1 MPRVICTAKMCE
13 FGPHFEILQAAGFEV
28 DIVPTEV
35 DLRKEPHRV
44 VEQVQGYD
52 AVLAGAEI
60 YSREVLAQL
69 PDLRIVSRYGVGF
82 DAVDLAA
89 ADDLDIAVTIT
100 PGVNHHS
107 VAEQAFALLM
117 GVARLTR
124 SQDQAV
130 RRGEWERAL
139 TPRVWGST
147 IGIVGLGRIGQ
158 AVATRAIGMGMKVLA
173 YDPFPNKEFVD
184 SHAITMVSLDDLL
197 AQSDYVTLHLPV
209 TPETVDLINKDSLA
223 KMKQGSVLIN
233 TARGGLVD
241 EDALIEALQSGH
253 LRAAGLDVFKKEP
266 LPVESPL
273 IKLDNVL
280 LSCHIGGLDQ
290 ESHRD
295 AYAMAAH
302 NIVKLYQGEWPEEC
316 VVNLKQTPDWKWTR

>member
-1 MPRVICTAKMCE
+1 MCE

-28 DIVPTEV
+28 EIVPADV

-60 YSREVLAQL
+60 YSREVLQQL
-69 PDLRIVSRYGVGF
+69 PDLRVVSRYGVGF
-82 DAVDLAA
+82 DAVDLDA
-89 ADDLDIAVTIT
+89 ADELDIAVTIT

-158 AVATRAIGMGMKVLA
+158 AVATRAIGMGMHVLA
-173 YDPFPNKEFVD
+173 YDPFANQEFVD
-184 SHAITMVSLDDLL
+184 QHGIKLVSLDELL

-223 KMKQGSVLIN
+223 KMKEGSVLIN

-266 LPVESPL
+266 LPVDSPL

-280 LSCHIGGLDQ
+280 LSCHIGGLDR

-302 NIVKLYQGEWPEEC
+302 NIVKLYQDQWPEEC
-316 VVNLKQTPDWKWTR
+316 VVNLKNTTGWKWAR

>member
-28 DIVPTEV
+28 DTVPTEV

-60 YSREVLAQL
+60 YSREVLEEL
-69 PDLRIVSRYGVGF
+69 PDLKVISRYGVGF

-89 ADDLDIAVTIT
+89 ADAQNIVVTIT

-117 GVARLTR
+117 GIARMTR
-124 SQDQAV
+124 SQDRAV
-130 RRGEWERAL
+130 RSGEWEREL

-158 AVATRAIGMGMKVLA
+158 AVATRAIGMGMQVLA
-173 YDPFPNKEFVD
+173 FDPYPNEEFAKT
-184 SHAITMVSLDDLL
+184 HQIKMLSLEELL
-197 AQSDYVTLHLPV
+197 KQSDYVTLHLPV
-209 TPETVDLINKDSLA
+209 TPDTIDLINRNTLA
-223 KMKQGSVLIN
+223 IMKPGSVLIN

-241 EDALIEALQSGH
+241 ENALVEALESGH

-273 IKLDNVL
+273 IKLENVL
-280 LSCHIGGLDQ
+280 LSCHTGGLDQ

-295 AYAMAAH
+295 AYAMAAQ
-302 NIVKLYQGEWPEEC
+302 NIVKLHQGEWPVEC
-316 VVNLKQTPDWKWTR
+316 VVNLKETTGWKWS

>member
-13 FGPHFEILQAAGFEV
+13 FGPHFEILQVAGFEV
-28 DIVPTEV
+28 DTVPTEV

-60 YSREVLAQL
+60 YSREVLEQL
-69 PDLRIVSRYGVGF
+69 PDLKVISRYGVGF

-89 ADDLDIAVTIT
+89 ADAQNIVVTIT

-117 GVARLTR
+117 GIARMTR
-124 SQDQAV
+124 TQDRAV
-130 RRGEWERAL
+130 RSGEWERAL

-158 AVATRAIGMGMKVLA
+158 AVATRAIGMGMHVLA
-173 YDPFPNKEFVD
+173 YDPFPNEEFAKA
-184 SHAITMVSLDDLL
+184 HQIKMLGLDELL
-197 AQSDYVTLHLPV
+197 KQSDYVTLHLPV
-209 TPETVDLINKDSLA
+209 TPDTVDLINRDTLA
-223 KMKQGSVLIN
+223 IMKPGSVLIN

-241 EDALIEALQSGH
+241 ENALVEALESGH
-253 LRAAGLDVFKKEP
+253 LRGAGLDVFKKEP

-273 IKLDNVL
+273 IKLENVL
-280 LSCHIGGLDQ
+280 LSCHTGGLDQ

-295 AYAMAAH
+295 AYAMAAQ
-302 NIVKLYQGEWPEEC
+302 NIVKLHQGEWPAEC
-316 VVNLKQTPDWKWTR
+316 VVNLKETTGWKWS

>member
-13 FGPHFEILQAAGFEV
+13 FGPHFEILQAAGFDV
-28 DIVPTEV
+28 DTVPTEV

-60 YSREVLAQL
+60 YSREVLEQL
-69 PDLRIVSRYGVGF
+69 PDLKVISRYGVGF

-89 ADDLDIAVTIT
+89 ADAQNIVVTIT

-117 GVARLTR
+117 GIARMTR
-124 SQDQAV
+124 TQDRAV
-130 RRGEWERAL
+130 RSGEWEREL

-158 AVATRAIGMGMKVLA
+158 AVATRAIGMGMHVLA
-173 YDPFPNKEFVD
+173 YDPYPNEEF
-184 SHAITMVSLDDLL
+184 AKTYQIKLLSLEELL
-197 AQSDYVTLHLPV
+197 KQSDYVTLHLPV
-209 TPETVDLINKDSLA
+209 TPETIDIINRDTLA
-223 KMKQGSVLIN
+223 IMKQGSVLIN
-233 TARGGLVD
+233 TARGGLID
-241 EDALIEALQSGH
+241 ENALVEALESGH
-253 LRAAGLDVFKKEP
+253 LRGAGLDVFKKEP

-273 IKLDNVL
+273 IKLENVL
-280 LSCHIGGLDQ
+280 LSCHTGGLDQ

-295 AYAMAAH
+295 AYAMAAQ
-302 NIVKLYQGEWPEEC
+302 NIVKLHQGEWPVEC
-316 VVNLKQTPDWKWTR
+316 VMNLKETTGWKWS

>member
-1 MPRVICTAKMCE
+1 MCE

-28 DIVPTEV
+28 DTVPTEV

-60 YSREVLAQL
+60 YSREVLQQL
-69 PDLRIVSRYGVGF
+69 PDLKVISRYGVGF

-89 ADDLDIAVTIT
+89 ADAQNIVVTIT

-117 GVARLTR
+117 GIARMTR
-124 SQDQAV
+124 TQDRAV
-130 RRGEWERAL
+130 RSGEWEREL

-158 AVATRAIGMGMKVLA
+158 AVATRAIGMGMHVLA
-173 YDPFPNKEFVD
+173 YDPFPNEEFAKT
-184 SHAITMVSLDDLL
+184 HQIKLLSLEELL
-197 AQSDYVTLHLPV
+197 KQSDYVTLHLPV
-209 TPETVDLINKDSLA
+209 TPETIDIINRDTLA
-223 KMKQGSVLIN
+223 LMKPGSVLIN

-241 EDALIEALQSGH
+241 ENALVEALESGH
-253 LRAAGLDVFKKEP
+253 LRGAGLDVFKKEP

-273 IKLDNVL
+273 IKLENVL
-280 LSCHIGGLDQ
+280 LSCHTGGLDQ

-295 AYAMAAH
+295 AYAMAAQ
-302 NIVKLYQGEWPEEC
+302 NIVKLHQGEWPVEC
-316 VVNLKQTPDWKWTR
+316 VMNLKETTGWKWS

>member
-28 DIVPTEV
+28 DTVPTDV

-52 AVLAGAEI
+52 AILAGAEV
-60 YSREVLAQL
+60 YSREVLEQL
-69 PDLRIVSRYGVGF
+69 PDLKVISRYGVGF

-89 ADDLDIAVTIT
+89 ADAQNIVVTIT

-117 GVARLTR
+117 GIARMTR
-124 SQDQAV
+124 TQDLAV
-130 RRGEWERAL
+130 RSGEWERAL

-158 AVATRAIGMGMKVLA
+158 AVATRAIGMGMHVLA
-173 YDPFPNKEFVD
+173 YDPFPNEEFAKA
-184 SHAITMVSLDDLL
+184 HQIKMLGLEELL
-197 AQSDYVTLHLPV
+197 KQSDYVTLHLPV
-209 TPETVDLINKDSLA
+209 TPDTVDLINRDTLA
-223 KMKQGSVLIN
+223 IMKPGSVLIN

-241 EDALIEALQSGH
+241 EVALVEALESGH

-273 IKLDNVL
+273 IKLENVL
-280 LSCHIGGLDQ
+280 LSCHTGGLDQ

-295 AYAMAAH
+295 AYAMAAQ
-302 NIVKLYQGEWPEEC
+302 NIVKLHQGEWPAEC
-316 VVNLKQTPDWKWTR
+316 VVNLKETTGWKWS

>member
-28 DIVPTEV
+28 DTVPTEV

-60 YSREVLAQL
+60 YSREVLQQL
-69 PDLRIVSRYGVGF
+69 PDLKVISRYGVGF

-89 ADDLDIAVTIT
+89 ADAQNIVVTIT

-117 GVARLTR
+117 GIARMTR
-124 SQDQAV
+124 TQDRAV
-130 RRGEWERAL
+130 RSGEWEREL

-158 AVATRAIGMGMKVLA
+158 AVATRAIGMGMHVLA
-173 YDPFPNKEFVD
+173 YDPFPNEEFAKT
-184 SHAITMVSLDDLL
+184 HQIKLLSLEELL
-197 AQSDYVTLHLPV
+197 KQSDYVTLHLPV
-209 TPETVDLINKDSLA
+209 TPETIDIINRDTLA
-223 KMKQGSVLIN
+223 LMKPGSVLIN

-241 EDALIEALQSGH
+241 ENALVEALESGH
-253 LRAAGLDVFKKEP
+253 LRGAGLDVFKKEP

-273 IKLDNVL
+273 IKLENVL
-280 LSCHIGGLDQ
+280 LSCHTGGLDQ

-295 AYAMAAH
+295 AYAMAAQ
-302 NIVKLYQGEWPEEC
+302 NIVKLHQGEWPVEC
-316 VVNLKQTPDWKWTR
+316 VMNLKETTGWKWS

>member
-28 DIVPTEV
+28 DTVPTDV

-60 YSREVLAQL
+60 YSREVLTQL

-158 AVATRAIGMGMKVLA
+158 AVATRAIGMGMHVLA
-173 YDPFPNKEFVD
+173 YDPYANQEFVD
-184 SHAITMVSLDDLL
+184 QHGIKLVSLDDLL

-302 NIVKLYQGEWPEEC
+302 NIVKLYRGEWPEEC

>member
-28 DIVPTEV
+28 DTVPTDV

-52 AVLAGAEI
+52 AILAGAEV
-60 YSREVLAQL
+60 YSREVLEQL
-69 PDLRIVSRYGVGF
+69 PELKVISRYGVGF

-89 ADDLDIAVTIT
+89 ADAQNIVVTIT

-117 GVARLTR
+117 GIARMTR
-124 SQDQAV
+124 TQDRAV
-130 RRGEWERAL
+130 RSGEWERAL

-158 AVATRAIGMGMKVLA
+158 AVATRAIGMGMHVLA
-173 YDPFPNKEFVD
+173 YDPFPNEEFAKA
-184 SHAITMVSLDDLL
+184 HQIKMLGLEELL
-197 AQSDYVTLHLPV
+197 KQSDYVTLHLPV
-209 TPETVDLINKDSLA
+209 TPDTVDLINRDTLA
-223 KMKQGSVLIN
+223 IMKPGSVLIN

-241 EDALIEALQSGH
+241 EDALVEALESGH

-273 IKLDNVL
+273 IKLENVL
-280 LSCHIGGLDQ
+280 LSCHTGGLDQ

-295 AYAMAAH
+295 AYAMAAQ
-302 NIVKLYQGEWPEEC
+302 NIVKLHQGEWPVEC
-316 VVNLKQTPDWKWTR
+316 VVNLKETTGWKWS

>member
-1 MPRVICTAKMCE
+1 MPRTICTAKMCE
-13 FGPHFEILQAAGFEV
+13 FGPHFEILQSGGFEV
-28 DIVPTEV
+28 TTVPSEV
-35 DLRKEPHRV
+35 DLRREPDRV
-44 VEQVQGYD
+44 VEQVQGFE
-52 AVLAGAEI
+52 AVLAGAEL
-60 YSREVLAQL
+60 YSREVLEKL
-69 PDLRIVSRYGVGF
+69 PDLKVISRYGVGF
-82 DAVDLAA
+82 DAVDLEA
-89 ADDLDIAVTIT
+89 ADELGIVVTIT

-117 GVARLTR
+117 GTARLTR
-124 SQDQAV
+124 SQDRAV
-130 RRGEWERAL
+130 RCGEWERAL

-158 AVATRAIGMGMKVLA
+158 AVATRAIGMGMQVLA
-173 YDPFPNKEFVD
+173 YDPFPNQAFVAEHQIKLVD
-184 SHAITMVSLDDLL
+184 LDELL
-197 AQSDYVTLHLPV
+197 QHSDYVTLHLPV
-209 TPETVDLINKDSLA
+209 TPDTIDIINSDTLA
-223 KMKQGSVLIN
+223 KMKSGSVLIN

-241 EDALIEALQSGH
+241 EEALIEALQSGH

-273 IKLDNVL
+273 IKLENVL

-295 AYAMAAH
+295 AYAMAAQ

-316 VVNLKQTPDWKWTR
+316 VVNLKNTTAWKWSK

>member
-28 DIVPTEV
+28 DTVPTDV

-52 AVLAGAEI
+52 AILAGAEV
-60 YSREVLAQL
+60 YSREVLEQL
-69 PDLRIVSRYGVGF
+69 PDLKVISRYGVGF

-89 ADDLDIAVTIT
+89 ADAQNIVVTIT

-117 GVARLTR
+117 GIARMTR
-124 SQDQAV
+124 TQDLAV
-130 RRGEWERAL
+130 RSGEWERAL

-158 AVATRAIGMGMKVLA
+158 AVATRAIGMGMHVLA
-173 YDPFPNKEFVD
+173 YDPFPNEEFAKA
-184 SHAITMVSLDDLL
+184 HQIKMLGLEELL
-197 AQSDYVTLHLPV
+197 KQSDYVTLHLPV
-209 TPETVDLINKDSLA
+209 TPDTVDLINRDTLA
-223 KMKQGSVLIN
+223 IMKPGSVLIN

-241 EDALIEALQSGH
+241 EDALVEALESGH

-273 IKLDNVL
+273 IKLENVL
-280 LSCHIGGLDQ
+280 LSCHTGGLDQ

-295 AYAMAAH
+295 AYAMAAQ
-302 NIVKLYQGEWPEEC
+302 NIVKLHQGEWPAEC
-316 VVNLKQTPDWKWTR
+316 IVNLKETTGWKWS

>member
-1 MPRVICTAKMCE
+1 MPRTICTAKMCE
-13 FGPHFEILQAAGFEV
+13 FGPHFEILQAGGLEV
-28 DIVPTEV
+28 AIVPAEV
-35 DLRKEPHRV
+35 DLRKEPNRV
-44 VEQVQGYD
+44 VEQVQGFE
-52 AVLAGAEI
+52 AILAGAEL
-60 YSREVLAQL
+60 YTRDVLEQL
-69 PDLRIVSRYGVGF
+69 PDLRVISRYGVGY
-82 DAVDLAA
+82 DAVDLEAC
-89 ADDLDIAVTIT
+89 DELGIAVTIT

-124 SQDQAV
+124 SQDRAV
-130 RRGEWERAL
+130 RSGQWERAL

-158 AVATRAIGMGMKVLA
+158 AVATRAIGMGMQVLA
-173 YDPFPNKEFVD
+173 YDPFPNQAFADEHQIKLAD
-184 SHAITMVSLDDLL
+184 LDTLL
-197 AQSDYVTLHLPV
+197 TQSDYVTLHLPV
-209 TPETVDLINKDSLA
+209 TPDTIDIINRDTLA
-223 KMKQGSVLIN
+223 KMKSGSVLIN

-241 EDALIEALQSGH
+241 EEALIEALESGH
-253 LRAAGLDVFKKEP
+253 LRAAGLDVYKKEP

-273 IKLDNVL
+273 IKLENVL

-295 AYAMAAH
+295 AYAMAAQ

-316 VVNLKQTPDWKWTR
+316 VVNLKNITEWKWSR

>member
-28 DIVPTEV
+28 DTVPTEV

-60 YSREVLAQL
+60 YSREVLQQL
-69 PDLRIVSRYGVGF
+69 PDLKVISRYGVGF

-89 ADDLDIAVTIT
+89 ADAQNIVVTIT

-117 GVARLTR
+117 GIARMTR
-124 SQDQAV
+124 TQDRAV
-130 RRGEWERAL
+130 RSGEWEREL

-158 AVATRAIGMGMKVLA
+158 AVATRAIGMGMHVLA
-173 YDPFPNKEFVD
+173 YDPFPNEEFAKT
-184 SHAITMVSLDDLL
+184 HQIKLLSLEELL
-197 AQSDYVTLHLPV
+197 KQSDYVTLHLPV
-209 TPETVDLINKDSLA
+209 TPETIDIINRDTLA
-223 KMKQGSVLIN
+223 LMKPGSVLIN
-233 TARGGLVD
+233 TARGGLID
-241 EDALIEALQSGH
+241 ENALVEALESGH
-253 LRAAGLDVFKKEP
+253 LRGAGLDVFKKEP

-273 IKLDNVL
+273 IKLENVL
-280 LSCHIGGLDQ
+280 LSCHTGGLDQ

-295 AYAMAAH
+295 AYAMAAQ
-302 NIVKLYQGEWPEEC
+302 NIVKLHQGEWPVEC
-316 VVNLKQTPDWKWTR
+316 VMNLKETTGWKWS

>member
-28 DIVPTEV
+28 EIVPADV

-60 YSREVLAQL
+60 YSREVLQQL
-69 PDLRIVSRYGVGF
+69 PDLRVVSRYGVGF
-82 DAVDLAA
+82 DAVDLDA
-89 ADDLDIAVTIT
+89 ADELDIAVTIT

-158 AVATRAIGMGMKVLA
+158 AVATRAIGMGMHVLA
-173 YDPFPNKEFVD
+173 YDPFANQEFVD
-184 SHAITMVSLDDLL
+184 QHGIKLVSLDELL

-223 KMKQGSVLIN
+223 KMKEGSVLIN

-266 LPVESPL
+266 LPVDSPL

-280 LSCHIGGLDQ
+280 LSCHIGGLDR

-302 NIVKLYQGEWPEEC
+302 NIVKLYQDQWPEEC
-316 VVNLKQTPDWKWTR
+316 VVNLKNTTGWKWAR

>member
-1 MPRVICTAKMCE
+1 MCE

-28 DIVPTEV
+28 DTVPTEV

-60 YSREVLAQL
+60 YSREVLQQL
-69 PDLRIVSRYGVGF
+69 PDLKVISRYGVGF

-89 ADDLDIAVTIT
+89 ADAQNIVVTIT

-117 GVARLTR
+117 GIARMTR
-124 SQDQAV
+124 TQDRAV
-130 RRGEWERAL
+130 RSGEWEREL

-158 AVATRAIGMGMKVLA
+158 AVATRAIGMGMHVLA
-173 YDPFPNKEFVD
+173 YDPFPNEEFAKT
-184 SHAITMVSLDDLL
+184 HQIKLLSLEELL
-197 AQSDYVTLHLPV
+197 KQSDYVTLHLPV
-209 TPETVDLINKDSLA
+209 TPETIDIINRDTLA
-223 KMKQGSVLIN
+223 LMKPGSVLIN
-233 TARGGLVD
+233 TARGGLID
-241 EDALIEALQSGH
+241 ENALVEALESGH
-253 LRAAGLDVFKKEP
+253 LRGAGLDVFKKEP

-273 IKLDNVL
+273 IKLENVL
-280 LSCHIGGLDQ
+280 LSCHTGGLDQ

-295 AYAMAAH
+295 AYAMAAQ
-302 NIVKLYQGEWPEEC
+302 NIVKLHQGEWPVEC
-316 VVNLKQTPDWKWTR
+316 VMNLKETTGWKWS

>member
-28 DIVPTEV
+28 DTVPTEV

-60 YSREVLAQL
+60 YSREVLEQL
-69 PDLRIVSRYGVGF
+69 SDLKVISRYGVGF

-89 ADDLDIAVTIT
+89 ADAQNIVVTIT

-117 GVARLTR
+117 GIARMTR
-124 SQDQAV
+124 TQDRAV
-130 RRGEWERAL
+130 RSGEWEREL

-158 AVATRAIGMGMKVLA
+158 AVATRAIGMGMHVLA
-173 YDPFPNKEFVD
+173 YDPFPNEEFAKT
-184 SHAITMVSLDDLL
+184 HQIKLLSLEELL
-197 AQSDYVTLHLPV
+197 KQSDYVTLHLPV
-209 TPETVDLINKDSLA
+209 TPETIDIINRDTLA
-223 KMKQGSVLIN
+223 IMKPGSVLIN

-241 EDALIEALQSGH
+241 ENALVEALESGH
-253 LRAAGLDVFKKEP
+253 LRGAGLDVFKKEP

-273 IKLDNVL
+273 IKLENVL
-280 LSCHIGGLDQ
+280 LSCHTGGLDQ

-295 AYAMAAH
+295 AYAMAAQ
-302 NIVKLYQGEWPEEC
+302 NIVKLHQGEWPVEC
-316 VVNLKQTPDWKWTR
+316 VMNLKETTGWKWS

>member
-28 DIVPTEV
+28 DTVPTEV

-60 YSREVLAQL
+60 YSREVLEQL
-69 PDLRIVSRYGVGF
+69 SDLKVISRYGVGF

-89 ADDLDIAVTIT
+89 ADAQNIVVTIT

-117 GVARLTR
+117 GIARMTR
-124 SQDQAV
+124 TQDRAV
-130 RRGEWERAL
+130 RSGEWEREL

-147 IGIVGLGRIGQ
+147 IGIVGLGHIGQ
-158 AVATRAIGMGMKVLA
+158 AVATRAIGMGMHVLA
-173 YDPFPNKEFVD
+173 YDPFPNEEFAKT
-184 SHAITMVSLDDLL
+184 HQIKLLSLEELL
-197 AQSDYVTLHLPV
+197 KQSDYVTLHLPV
-209 TPETVDLINKDSLA
+209 TPETIDIINRDTLA
-223 KMKQGSVLIN
+223 IMKPGSVLIN

-241 EDALIEALQSGH
+241 ENALVEALESGH
-253 LRAAGLDVFKKEP
+253 LRGAGLDVFKKEP

-273 IKLDNVL
+273 IKLENVL
-280 LSCHIGGLDQ
+280 LSCHTGGLDQ

-295 AYAMAAH
+295 AYAMAAQ
-302 NIVKLYQGEWPEEC
+302 NIVKLHQGEWPVEC
-316 VVNLKQTPDWKWTR
+316 VMNMKETTGWKWS

>member
-1 MPRVICTAKMCE
+1 MCE

-28 DIVPTEV
+28 DTVPTEV

-60 YSREVLAQL
+60 YSREVLEQL
-69 PDLRIVSRYGVGF
+69 SDLKVISRYGVGF

-89 ADDLDIAVTIT
+89 ADAQNIVVTIT

-117 GVARLTR
+117 GIARMTR
-124 SQDQAV
+124 TQDRAV
-130 RRGEWERAL
+130 RSGEWEREL

-158 AVATRAIGMGMKVLA
+158 AVATRAIGMGMHVLA
-173 YDPFPNKEFVD
+173 YDPFPNEEFAKT
-184 SHAITMVSLDDLL
+184 HQIKLLSLEELL
-197 AQSDYVTLHLPV
+197 KQSDYVTLHLPV
-209 TPETVDLINKDSLA
+209 TPETIDIINRDTLA
-223 KMKQGSVLIN
+223 IMKPGSVLIN

-241 EDALIEALQSGH
+241 ENALVEALESGH
-253 LRAAGLDVFKKEP
+253 LRGAGLDVFKKEP

-273 IKLDNVL
+273 IKLENVL
-280 LSCHIGGLDQ
+280 LSCHTGGLDQ

-295 AYAMAAH
+295 AYAMAAQ
-302 NIVKLYQGEWPEEC
+302 NIVKLHQGEWPVEC
-316 VVNLKQTPDWKWTR
+316 VMNMKETTGWKWS

>member
-28 DIVPTEV
+28 DTVPTEV

-60 YSREVLAQL
+60 YSREVLQQL
-69 PDLRIVSRYGVGF
+69 PDLKVISRYGVGF

-89 ADDLDIAVTIT
+89 ADAQNIVVTIT

-117 GVARLTR
+117 GIARMTR
-124 SQDQAV
+124 TQDRAV
-130 RRGEWERAL
+130 RSGEWEREL

-158 AVATRAIGMGMKVLA
+158 AVATRAIGMGMHVLA
-173 YDPFPNKEFVD
+173 YDPFPNEEFAKT
-184 SHAITMVSLDDLL
+184 HQIKLLSLEELL
-197 AQSDYVTLHLPV
+197 KQSDYVTLHLPV
-209 TPETVDLINKDSLA
+209 TPETIDIINRDTLA
-223 KMKQGSVLIN
+223 IMKPGSVLIN

-241 EDALIEALQSGH
+241 ENALVEALESGH
-253 LRAAGLDVFKKEP
+253 LRGAGLDVFKKEP

-273 IKLDNVL
+273 IKLENVL
-280 LSCHIGGLDQ
+280 LSCHTGGLDQ

-295 AYAMAAH
+295 AYAMAAQ
-302 NIVKLYQGEWPEEC
+302 NIVKLHQGEWPVEC
-316 VVNLKQTPDWKWTR
+316 VMNLKETTGWKWS

>member
-1 MPRVICTAKMCE
+1 MCE

-28 DIVPTEV
+28 DTVPTEV

-60 YSREVLAQL
+60 YSREVLQQL
-69 PDLRIVSRYGVGF
+69 PDLKVISRYGVGF

-89 ADDLDIAVTIT
+89 ADAQNIVVTIT

-117 GVARLTR
+117 GIARMTR
-124 SQDQAV
+124 TQDRAV
-130 RRGEWERAL
+130 RSGEWEREL

-158 AVATRAIGMGMKVLA
+158 AVATRAIGMGMHVLA
-173 YDPFPNKEFVD
+173 YDPFPNEEFAKT
-184 SHAITMVSLDDLL
+184 HQIKLLSLEELL
-197 AQSDYVTLHLPV
+197 KQSDYVTLHLPV
-209 TPETVDLINKDSLA
+209 TPETIDIINRDTLA
-223 KMKQGSVLIN
+223 IMKPGSVLIN

-241 EDALIEALQSGH
+241 ENALVEALESGH
-253 LRAAGLDVFKKEP
+253 LRGAGLDVFKKEP

-273 IKLDNVL
+273 IKLENVL
-280 LSCHIGGLDQ
+280 LSCHTGGLDQ

-295 AYAMAAH
+295 AYAMAAQ
-302 NIVKLYQGEWPEEC
+302 NIVKLHQGEWPVEC
-316 VVNLKQTPDWKWTR
+316 VMNLKETTGWKWS

>member
-1 MPRVICTAKMCE
+1 MPRTICTAKMCE
-13 FGPHFEILQAAGFEV
+13 FGPHFEILQTGGFEV
-28 DIVPTEV
+28 ATVPSEV
-35 DLRKEPHRV
+35 DLRREPDRV
-44 VEQVQGYD
+44 VEQVQGFE
-52 AVLAGAEI
+52 AVLAGAEL
-60 YSREVLAQL
+60 YSREVLEKL
-69 PDLRIVSRYGVGF
+69 PDLKVISRYGVGF
-82 DAVDLAA
+82 DAVDLEA
-89 ADDLDIAVTIT
+89 ADELGIVVTIT

-117 GVARLTR
+117 GTARLTR
-124 SQDQAV
+124 SQDRAV
-130 RRGEWERAL
+130 RCGEWERAL

-158 AVATRAIGMGMKVLA
+158 AVATRAIGMGMQVLA
-173 YDPFPNKEFVD
+173 YDPFPNQAFVAEHQIKLVD
-184 SHAITMVSLDDLL
+184 LDELL
-197 AQSDYVTLHLPV
+197 QHSDYVTLHLPV
-209 TPETVDLINKDSLA
+209 TPDTIDIINSDTLA
-223 KMKQGSVLIN
+223 KMKSGSVLIN

-241 EDALIEALQSGH
+241 EEALIEALQSGH

-273 IKLDNVL
+273 LKLENVL

-295 AYAMAAH
+295 AYAMAAE

-316 VVNLKQTPDWKWTR
+316 VVNLKNTTGWKWSK

>member
-28 DIVPTEV
+28 DTVPTDV

-52 AVLAGAEI
+52 AILAGAEV
-60 YSREVLAQL
+60 YSREVLEQL
-69 PDLRIVSRYGVGF
+69 PDLKVISRYGVGF

-89 ADDLDIAVTIT
+89 ADAQNIVVTIT

-117 GVARLTR
+117 GIARMTR
-124 SQDQAV
+124 TQDLAV
-130 RRGEWERAL
+130 RSGEWERAL

-158 AVATRAIGMGMKVLA
+158 AVATRAIGMGMHVLA
-173 YDPFPNKEFVD
+173 YDPFPNEEFAKA
-184 SHAITMVSLDDLL
+184 HQIKMLGLEELL
-197 AQSDYVTLHLPV
+197 KQSDYVTLHLPV
-209 TPETVDLINKDSLA
+209 TPDTVDLINRDTLA
-223 KMKQGSVLIN
+223 IMKPGSVLIN

-241 EDALIEALQSGH
+241 EVALVEALESGH

-273 IKLDNVL
+273 IKLENVL
-280 LSCHIGGLDQ
+280 LSCHTGGLDQ

-295 AYAMAAH
+295 AYAMAAQ
-302 NIVKLYQGEWPEEC
+302 NIVKLHQGEWPAEC
-316 VVNLKQTPDWKWTR
+316 IVNLKETTGWKWS

>member
-28 DIVPTEV
+28 DTVPTEV

-60 YSREVLAQL
+60 YSREVLQQL
-69 PDLRIVSRYGVGF
+69 PDLKVISRYGVGF

-89 ADDLDIAVTIT
+89 ADAQNIVVTIT

-117 GVARLTR
+117 GIARMTR
-124 SQDQAV
+124 TQDRAV
-130 RRGEWERAL
+130 RSGEWEREL

-158 AVATRAIGMGMKVLA
+158 AVATRAIGMGMHVLA
-173 YDPFPNKEFVD
+173 YDPFPNEEF
-184 SHAITMVSLDDLL
+184 
-197 AQSDYVTLHLPV
+197 
-209 TPETVDLINKDSLA
+209 A
-223 KMKQGSVLIN
+223 K
-233 TARGGLVD
+233 T
-241 EDALIEALQSGH
+241 
-253 LRAAGLDVFKKEP
+253 
-266 LPVESPL
+266 
-273 IKLDNVL
+273 
-280 LSCHIGGLDQ
+280 
-290 ESHRD
+290 
-295 AYAMAAH
+295 
-302 NIVKLYQGEWPEEC
+302 
-316 VVNLKQTPDWKWTR
+316 

>member
-28 DIVPTEV
+28 DTVPTEV

-60 YSREVLAQL
+60 YSREVLEQL
-69 PDLRIVSRYGVGF
+69 SDLKVISRYGVGF

-89 ADDLDIAVTIT
+89 ADAQNIVVTIT

-117 GVARLTR
+117 GIARMTR
-124 SQDQAV
+124 TQDRAV
-130 RRGEWERAL
+130 RSGEWEREL

-158 AVATRAIGMGMKVLA
+158 AVATRAIGMGMHVLA
-173 YDPFPNKEFVD
+173 YDPFPNEEFAKT
-184 SHAITMVSLDDLL
+184 HQIKLLSLEELL
-197 AQSDYVTLHLPV
+197 KQSDYVTLHLPV
-209 TPETVDLINKDSLA
+209 TPETIDIINRDTLA
-223 KMKQGSVLIN
+223 IMKPGSVLIN

-241 EDALIEALQSGH
+241 ENALVEALESGH
-253 LRAAGLDVFKKEP
+253 LRGAGLDVFKKEP

-273 IKLDNVL
+273 IKLENVL
-280 LSCHIGGLDQ
+280 LSCHTGGLDQ

-295 AYAMAAH
+295 AYAMAAQ
-302 NIVKLYQGEWPEEC
+302 NIVKLHQGEWPVEC
-316 VVNLKQTPDWKWTR
+316 VMNMKETTGWKWS

>member
-28 DIVPTEV
+28 DTVPTEV

-60 YSREVLAQL
+60 YSREVLEQL
-69 PDLRIVSRYGVGF
+69 PDLKVISRYGVGF

-89 ADDLDIAVTIT
+89 ADAQNIVVTIT

-117 GVARLTR
+117 GIARMIRT
-124 SQDQAV
+124 QDRAV
-130 RRGEWERAL
+130 RSGEWEREL

-158 AVATRAIGMGMKVLA
+158 AVATRAIGMGMHVLA
-173 YDPFPNKEFVD
+173 YDPFPNEEFAKT
-184 SHAITMVSLDDLL
+184 HQIKLLSLEELL
-197 AQSDYVTLHLPV
+197 KQSDYVTLHLPV
-209 TPETVDLINKDSLA
+209 TPETIDIINRDTLA
-223 KMKQGSVLIN
+223 IMKPGSVLIN

-241 EDALIEALQSGH
+241 ENALVEALESGH
-253 LRAAGLDVFKKEP
+253 LRGAGLDVFKKEP

-273 IKLDNVL
+273 IKLENVL
-280 LSCHIGGLDQ
+280 LSCHTGGLDQ

-295 AYAMAAH
+295 AYAMAAQ
-302 NIVKLYQGEWPEEC
+302 NIVKLHQGEWPVEC
-316 VVNLKQTPDWKWTR
+316 VMNMKETTGWKWS

>member
-28 DIVPTEV
+28 DTVPTDV

-52 AVLAGAEI
+52 AILAGAEV
-60 YSREVLAQL
+60 YSREVLEQL
-69 PDLRIVSRYGVGF
+69 PDLKVISRYGVGF

-89 ADDLDIAVTIT
+89 ADAQNIVVTIT

-117 GVARLTR
+117 GIARMTR
-124 SQDQAV
+124 TQDLAV
-130 RRGEWERAL
+130 RSGEWERAL

-158 AVATRAIGMGMKVLA
+158 AVATRAIGMGMHVLA
-173 YDPFPNKEFVD
+173 YDPFPNEEFAKA
-184 SHAITMVSLDDLL
+184 HQIKMLGLEELL
-197 AQSDYVTLHLPV
+197 KQSDYVTLHLPV
-209 TPETVDLINKDSLA
+209 TPDTVDLINRDTLA
-223 KMKQGSVLIN
+223 IMKPGSVLIN

-241 EDALIEALQSGH
+241 EVALVEALESGH

-273 IKLDNVL
+273 IKLENVL
-280 LSCHIGGLDQ
+280 LSCHTGGLDQ

-295 AYAMAAH
+295 AYAMAAQ
-302 NIVKLYQGEWPEEC
+302 NIVKLHQGEWPVEC
-316 VVNLKQTPDWKWTR
+316 VVNLKETTGWKWS

>member
-28 DIVPTEV
+28 DTVPTEV

-60 YSREVLAQL
+60 YSREVLEQL
-69 PDLRIVSRYGVGF
+69 PDLKVISRYGVGF

-89 ADDLDIAVTIT
+89 ADAQNIVVTIT

-117 GVARLTR
+117 GIARMTR
-124 SQDQAV
+124 TQDRAV
-130 RRGEWERAL
+130 RSGEWEREL

-158 AVATRAIGMGMKVLA
+158 AVATRAIGMGMHVLA
-173 YDPFPNKEFVD
+173 YDPFPNEEFAKT
-184 SHAITMVSLDDLL
+184 HQIKLLSLEELL
-197 AQSDYVTLHLPV
+197 KQSDYVTLHLPV
-209 TPETVDLINKDSLA
+209 TPETIDIINRDTLA
-223 KMKQGSVLIN
+223 IMKPGSVLIN

-241 EDALIEALQSGH
+241 ENALVEALESGH
-253 LRAAGLDVFKKEP
+253 LRGAGLDVFKKEP

-273 IKLDNVL
+273 IKLENVL
-280 LSCHIGGLDQ
+280 LSCHTGGLDQ

-295 AYAMAAH
+295 AYAMAAQ
-302 NIVKLYQGEWPEEC
+302 NIVKLHQGEWPVEC
-316 VVNLKQTPDWKWTR
+316 VMNMKETTGWKWS